1 MIEVA
6 VSVIGDSLVEL
17 LKRSLVKT
25 KNTNTGTD
33 VPALRDEEARQEIA
47 LRMVERQAKVA
58 QELAIA
64 RKIELADEVEIEE
77 FYESSAEGNVGA
89 KVDDSAI
96 SLGAS
101 GKGNRVT
108 RRVYRFKGH
117 AAGLVHEVP
126 AFTAATPAP
135 AARE

>member
-25 KNTNTGTD
+25 KNTNTGND

-64 RKIELADEVEIEE
+64 RKIELAE
-77 FYESSAEGNVGA
+77 
-89 KVDDSAI
+89 
-96 SLGAS
+96 
-101 GKGNRVT
+101 
-108 RRVYRFKGH
+108 
-117 AAGLVHEVP
+117 
-126 AFTAATPAP
+126 
-135 AARE
+135 